1 MKLHSWARRAR
12 MPIQSKQHINQENFF
27 VSPIGLI
34 KIYRLKARNACAL
47 ALATSP
53 VGARHVHKSC
63 IDSNQRCHSI
73 PIFFPCPVS
82 FKIDVTGE
90 TSRTFGRKKRPKII
104 YSICL
109 LFRIGLSQT
118 GIIISWKLIR
128 RIRALANNSVTDSS
142 GASFEA
148 SRAQPPFFG
157 AIRLYTTGRFQTN
170 SVVAIRLPNC
180 HKRFVKIVKKKI
192 ALSMGSALR
201 SSPTLAQTPAR

>member
-1 MKLHSWARRAR
+1 
-12 MPIQSKQHINQENFF
+12 MPIPSKQHINQENFF

-104 YSICL
+104 YSIPL
-109 LFRIGLSQT
+109 LIKKAGQNNNTLVRFFLHRSSTSQIDQSHQT
-118 GIIISWKLIR
+118 QLLVKLR
-128 RIRALANNSVTDSS
+128 CNRIR
-142 GASFEA
+142 
-148 SRAQPPFFG
+148 
-157 AIRLYTTGRFQTN
+157 
-170 SVVAIRLPNC
+170 
-180 HKRFVKIVKKKI
+180 
-192 ALSMGSALR
+192 LR
-201 SSPTLAQTPAR
+201 SLKNHPKLK

>member
-1 MKLHSWARRAR
+1 MQFLCHQAGGTAPFTNYQEQFNLDLIALNSLNLFAIKSYEIALVEQGDAR

-47 ALATSP
+47 DLATSP

-73 PIFFPCPVS
+73 PIFFSCPVS

-104 YSICL
+104 YSIPL
-109 LFRIGLSQT
+109 
-118 GIIISWKLIR
+118 ISCGT
-128 RIRALANNSVTDSS
+128 V
-142 GASFEA
+142 
-148 SRAQPPFFG
+148 
-157 AIRLYTTGRFQTN
+157 
-170 SVVAIRLPNC
+170 
-180 HKRFVKIVKKKI
+180 
-192 ALSMGSALR
+192 
-201 SSPTLAQTPAR
+201 SPVHVPDQ